1 MGTSNRGRTS
11 AARLDDDTNCRDFS
25 RDQHKLAREAH
36 VMRQHIVRSSL
47 PIAALAASLLFGAC
61 RPVSAQPG
69 SAGGSIDDSDRNLSG
84 PRKDETDQSG
94 NGDVESFNGTW
105 LFAGIGCHS
114 SGVLP
119 AIISHGKLIV
129 PNGSGRVDPDG
140 TINTIGYVNGV
151 TQTAVGRLLGNAGS
165 GTFKRSNGCRGTW
178 TAIKQ

>member
-1 MGTSNRGRTS
+1 MENNRTS
-11 AARLDDDTNCRDFS
+11 AAGLTATVTAAILVEIDA
-25 RDQHKLAREAH
+25 KLALEAH
-36 VMRQHIVRSSL
+36 VMHRHIVRSRL
-47 PIAALAASLLFGAC
+47 PIAALAACLLFGAC
-61 RPVSAQPG
+61 QPVSAQPG

-84 PRKDETDQSG
+84 PRNDEIDQSG
-94 NGDVESFNGTW
+94 NGDVESFDGTW

-140 TINTIGYVNGV
+140 TINTIGYANGV